1 MSSNP
6 LLHLQFP
13 TPASIAHLHDHLA
26 QDTLRHLAASR
37 VLVARSSSSSSRIS
51 HENSANG
58 DNASSPSPDSSVASF
73 VKWDLVGVPTLGS
86 ERLDA
91 GEQPQQHATAAEQQ
105 GGEESHY
112 QQQHQKKHVVVDEDE
127 REDVWPVSANQE
139 YLTAYSTAA
148 SSARK
153 QAMGTRPFVHLT
165 FLCTDDGFRGRGA
178 GTALVR
184 AVSDEA
190 ASRGLPVFLE
200 STMDA
205 AQFYKKLGF
214 AKVGGFRI
222 SIPAKNGGE
231 ETYEE
236 VCMLLEADAA

>member
-1 MSSNP
+1 MSGNELGP
-6 LLHLQFP
+6 LL
-13 TPASIAHLHDHLA
+13 D
-26 QDTLRHLAASR
+26 
-37 VLVARSSSSSSRIS
+37 
-51 HENSANG
+51 
-58 DNASSPSPDSSVASF
+58 
-73 VKWDLVGVPTLGS
+73 
-86 ERLDA
+86 
-91 GEQPQQHATAAEQQ
+91 
-105 GGEESHY
+105 
-112 QQQHQKKHVVVDEDE
+112 
-127 REDVWPVSANQE
+127 
-139 YLTAYSTAA
+139 
-148 SSARK
+148 
-153 QAMGTRPFVHLT
+153 LT

-205 AQFYKKLGF
+205 APFYKKLGF

-236 VCMLLEADAA
+236 VCMMLEAEAA

>member
-13 TPASIAHLHDHLA
+13 TPASIAHLHKHLA

-37 VLVARSSSSSSRIS
+37 VLVARSGGSSNS
-51 HENSANG
+51 HENSTKG
-58 DNASSPSPDSSVASF
+58 VNASSPSTDNIASF
-73 VKWDLVGVPTLGS
+73 K
-86 ERLDA
+86 
-91 GEQPQQHATAAEQQ
+91 QQKQQHATAAERQ
-105 GGEESHY
+105 GEESHY
-112 QQQHQKKHVVVDEDE
+112 QHQHQKHVLVDEDE
-127 REDVWPVSANQE
+127 PEDVWPVSANQE

-153 QAMGTRPFVHLT
+153 EAMGTRPFVHLT

-222 SIPAKNGGE
+222 SIPAKNGGGE
-231 ETYEE
+231 ESYEE